1 MKLSFVIPVYNEEK
15 SLKNLHKKISE
26 NIPESSYEIIFINDG
41 STDNSYAIIDEI
53 SKNDP
58 HVKAIL
64 FRTNF
69 GKAAALQAGFD
80 KAQGD
85 IIFTMDA
92 DLQDDPEEIPRFIE
106 KIHEGYDLVSG
117 WKKKRKDPI
126 TKKWPSKIFNFIT
139 SLVFHLKL
147 HDYNCGFKAYRKE
160 AAKSLNIYGELYR
173 YIPAIIWSKGFCVTE
188 IPVTHH
194 KRKFGKTKY
203 GAKRFIRGFLDLL
216 TVTMITKYQRSPLYL
231 FGASGLFIS
240 FLGFVISIWL
250 AVEKIFFNMS
260 LSNRPLLFLGIL
272 LIVVGVQLIS
282 IGLLGEMIVY
292 SSRQKRKTIEDNKVD
307 ENIKSNSQ
315 EKNSKNS

>member
-194 KRKFGKTKY
+194 KRKFGKSKY